1 MDFFLGNNKSMSQ
14 MSKMRHFVR
23 RILIILQVE
32 SCDPQKLV
40 VISRAPRGPIFRET
54 RRMKDPEM
62 YMQHLLARSDTRF
75 LVNIHSLRHRSH
87 GPVDF

>member
-1 MDFFLGNNKSMSQ
+1 

-23 RILIILQVE
+23 RSLQVE
-32 SCDPQKLV
+32 SCAPQKLV
-40 VISRAPRGPIFRET
+40 VISKGPRGAPFFAVS

-62 YMQHLLARSDTRF
+62 YMQHLLARLGTRF